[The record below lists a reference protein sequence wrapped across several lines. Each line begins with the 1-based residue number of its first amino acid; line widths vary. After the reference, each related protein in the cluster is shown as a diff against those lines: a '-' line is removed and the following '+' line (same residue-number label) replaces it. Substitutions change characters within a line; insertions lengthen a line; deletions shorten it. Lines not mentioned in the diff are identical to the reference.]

1 MAPRSPMEM
10 LCEKA
15 ETKLND
21 ATLQLGKVRQAYEK
35 ARTQLSQLENYQR
48 EYQQQ
53 LTNRTTKKGLPI
65 THLLSYQFFID
76 SLNQVVKQHSAQVT
90 SCETS
95 VNQALCDWKNDR
107 RRLNAFTTL
116 KCRIEDAARAQEN
129 RQEQKMMDEFAS
141 QIFLRK
147 QSA

>member
-1 MAPRSPMEM
+1 MAPRSPMDM
-10 LCEKA
+10 LRDKA
-15 ETKLND
+15 EEKLND

-35 ARTQLSQLENYQR
+35 ARTQLSQLESYQR

-53 LTNRTTKKGLPI
+53 LTARTAEKGLHI

-76 SLNQVVKQHSAQVT
+76 SLNQVVKQYTTQVT
-90 SCETS
+90 SCESS
-95 VNQALCDWKNDR
+95 VTQALCDWKSDH

-116 KCRIEDAARAQEN
+116 KCRADDIARLKES
-129 RQEQKMMDEFAS
+129 RQEQKLMDEFAS